1 MNADKRRYEQALNR
15 NGLRFAVNTSA
26 PTCSHICFYLSHLR
40 FLILQP
46 RDLRERFR
54 VTERLFS
61 GQRVNVNH
69 HH

>member
-15 NGLRFAVNTSA
+15 NGLRFAVNRSA
-26 PTCSHICFYLSHLR
+26 PTCSHICVYLSHLR
-40 FLILQP
+40 FLILQQLV
-46 RDLRERFR
+46 LRERFR
-54 VTERLFS
+54 VSERLFS